1 MPNLEIEGLNL
12 HYHLAAASSPTASSP
27 EGVLFVHGT
36 GCNGR
41 LWERPMAALAAA
53 GFECAAIDLPGHG
66 QSSGYG
72 FRGVVDYAH
81 FVARLA
87 EHLGWERYVLA
98 GHSLGGGV
106 ALAVALY
113 DGDPLAGLLLVDTGA
128 RLRVGPDILQSARDV
143 ARGVAEPRRDSRFGY
158 AAATSDSVLAE
169 IAALRSGEDP
179 AVTYRDWLADDS
191 CDFMSRLRHIGVST
205 LAICG
210 QEDPLTP
217 VRYHEYF
224 RDHISDCRL
233 EVIPGAGHWPH
244 YEQPEAFD
252 RAVLRF
258 VEELRTTG

>member
-1 MPNLEIEGLNL
+1 MPNVEIEGLKI
-12 HYHLAAASSPTASSP
+12 HYQRADASSPKASSTTSP
-27 EGVLFVHGT
+27 SPAGRGVLFVHGT

-41 LWERPMAALAAA
+41 LWERPMAALAGA
-53 GFECAAIDLPGHG
+53 GHECVAIDLPGHG

-72 FRGVVDYAH
+72 FRGVVDHAH

-87 EHLGWERYVLA
+87 EPLGWQRSVLA

-128 RLRVGPDILQSARDV
+128 RLRVGPSILQSARDV
-143 ARGVAEPRRDSRFGY
+143 ASGISPGDHEPRPGSRFGF
-158 AAATSDSVLAE
+158 AATTSDSVLAE
-169 IAALRSGEDP
+169 IAALRAGEDP

-191 CDFMSRLRHIGVST
+191 CDFMSRLRHIGVPT

-217 VRYHEYF
+217 VKYHQYF
-224 RDHISDCRL
+224 RDHIPECRL
-233 EVIPGAGHWPH
+233 
-244 YEQPEAFD
+244 
-252 RAVLRF
+252 
-258 VEELRTTG
+258 